1 MSGTDSTSTQRGLNQ
16 SVFATPGIPKLA
28 GPEGILFDF
37 NYGCRVQV
45 PVDGWRVRMIDLDTH
60 SLLFD
65 EPVEAGIVVTSR
77 RKYFVRFQ
85 LVVLDGERLVFSHS
99 YDARGKKVVVRP
111 STMALGDSLAWVP
124 IADAFREQHQCHL
137 TMLLAAHLE
146 PLFRAGHPQIRFVT
160 QEELDAL
167 GDDVYATYYIG
178 LFSPYTD
185 RDHQPTD
192 PRVSSMQDAIAY
204 MLGVPCAER
213 RPQLVVADAVRRIP
227 ERYVCIATQATAQ
240 CKYWNNPRGWPT
252 LIAHLKELGY
262 RVLCIDRN
270 REYGLGEYVNTMP
283 EGCEDFTGDRPLQE
297 RASLL
302 LHADFFI
309 GLGSGLSWLAWAVG
323 TPVVMISG
331 FSHPQTEFKT
341 PYRVINFHACNSCF
355 NDTTTQ
361 FDARDFLWCPRRHDK
376 PQPFQCTWAISP
388 EHVIFNVHRLIADHR
403 LSEAGT
409 EAS

>member
-1 MSGTDSTSTQRGLNQ
+1 
-16 SVFATPGIPKLA
+16 
-28 GPEGILFDF
+28 
-37 NYGCRVQV
+37 
-45 PVDGWRVRMIDLDTH
+45 
-60 SLLFD
+60 
-65 EPVEAGIVVTSR
+65 
-77 RKYFVRFQ
+77 
-85 LVVLDGERLVFSHS
+85 
-99 YDARGKKVVVRP
+99 
-111 STMALGDSLAWVP
+111 
-124 IADAFREQHQCHL
+124 
-137 TMLLAAHLE
+137 
-146 PLFRAGHPQIRFVT
+146 
-160 QEELDAL
+160 
-167 GDDVYATYYIG
+167 
-178 LFSPYTD
+178 
-185 RDHQPTD
+185 
-192 PRVSSMQDAIAY
+192 MQDATAY

-213 RPQLVVADAVRRIP
+213 RPELVVADAVRRIP

-388 EHVIFNVHRLIADHR
+388 EQVIFNVHRLIADHR